1 MDFEKII
8 LARKAITDKHGEKK
22 PQLTFQS
29 VINCPVC
36 TTGELHY
43 QISAHNGHIAANC
56 STSNCVNWME

>member
-1 MDFEKII
+1 MDFQKII

-36 TTGELHY
+36 MNGELHY
-43 QISAHNGHIAANC
+43 QISAHRRTGRTTFHLIAHL
-56 STSNCVNWME
+56 